1 MLSITSK
8 KYADGWS
15 ATATYNGH
23 YLCGV
28 DGVKTQNIAETM
40 ARQAAQKE
48 LNRQRQPMLTQVH
61 SITAPAHA

>member
-15 ATATYNGH
+15 ATATYNSH

-28 DGVKTQNIAETM
+28 DGCRTKLNAEYQC
-40 ARQAAQKE
+40 RQAAQKE
-48 LNRQRQPMLTQVH
+48 LNRQRQPMQTQLTLATQQ
-61 SITAPAHA
+61 AA